1 MFDETVNLEG
11 QLNCRSWLCSYVLVN
26 YWPWSIVLQ
35 FHTHINCLNQRP
47 ERERE
52 REHWE
57 STERLQASVHMAQ
70 NTVQRGGIMLQCPS
84 SRPTAN
90 KLICEK
96 GFHSSKEGLQKQM
109 SGVKM
114 QTHYSGVRA
123 SFEFIFSIWNKIITF
138 LSETVQS
145 VSLGFFWVFFTEY
158 LHTRNFYYYSGPWS
172 IAGVTFQD
180 RLW

>member
-1 MFDETVNLEG
+1 
-11 QLNCRSWLCSYVLVN
+11 
-26 YWPWSIVLQ
+26 
-35 FHTHINCLNQRP
+35 
-47 ERERE
+47 
-52 REHWE
+52 
-57 STERLQASVHMAQ
+57 
-70 NTVQRGGIMLQCPS
+70 MLQCPS

-123 SFEFIFSIWNKIITF
+123 SFEFIFSIWNEIITF

-145 VSLGFFWVFFTEY
+145 VSLFFWGVFFTEY

-180 RLW
+180 RL